1 MVIQGMGYEVDYL
14 PVGEGE
20 KSGDAIAMRWG
31 DLEGRRADQCVIV
44 IDGGTK
50 ESGLALVEHIRRYYR
65 TNWVNLVVCTHCDA
79 DHASGLS
86 VVLEQVR
93 VGALLM
99 HEPWEHAE
107 EIHSLVKDRR
117 TTRRSL
123 ARKMEAGLGAAHE
136 LWEVAERRGVC
147 VVELFS
153 GLKATLLGQTVRVLG
168 PSEEYYKEQLSMF
181 RSVPA
186 TMTQQK
192 SSQDLQDI
200 GKDILAQLIPPN
212 QSRCDPIE
220 IAGVQRGRQTPDFS
234 PTTSAENNSSAVIFL
249 RMLGHKMMF
258 TGDAGVEALTRA
270 IEHGEQRCLDF
281 SDLDFFHVPH
291 HGSEY
296 NIDSSVLGRIRTRT
310 AFVSAAPDGA
320 PKHPSSEV
328 TNSLI
333 DQGTKVYATQG
344 RVLRCSVNAPRR
356 PGWSPATPVPY
367 DESLNPDDFRFRL
380 EALPVRVNPASIE
393 ISYSSHPRF
402 PRSSR

>member
-31 DLEGRRADQCVIV
+31 YLEGRRSDQCVIV

-50 ESGLALVEHIRRYYR
+50 ESGQALVEHVDYYYGTDR
-65 TNWVNLVVCTHCDA
+65 VDLVICTHCDA
-79 DHASGLS
+79 DHASGLA
-86 VVLEQVR
+86 VVLEQLR

-99 HEPWEHAE
+99 HEPWLHAE
-107 EIHSLVKDRR
+107 EIHELVADGRVTKESLRGR
-117 TTRRSL
+117 I
-123 ARKMEAGLGAAHE
+123 EGGLEAAHE

-153 GLKATLLGQTVRVLG
+153 GLKATILGQTIRILG

-181 RSVPA
+181 QCVRA
-186 TMTQQK
+186 TKTQQK
-192 SSQDLQDI
+192 SSQDMSNL
-200 GKDILAQLIPPN
+200 GNDILAQLIRTN
-212 QSRCDPIE
+212 QARPQIK
-220 IAGVQRGRQTPDFS
+220 IAGVPLDRHTPDFS

-258 TGDAGVEALTRA
+258 TGDAGIEALTRA
-270 IEHGEQRCLDF
+270 IESGEQRRLDF
-281 SDLDFFHVPH
+281 RDLDFFHVPH
-291 HGSEY
+291 HGSEH

-328 TNSLI
+328 TNDLI
-333 DQGTKVYATQG
+333 VHGTKVYATQG
-344 RVLRCSVNAPRR
+344 RALRYSVNAPRR
-356 PGWSPATPVPY
+356 DGWSPATPVPY
-367 DESLNPDDFRFRL
+367 DKCLYPDDFRFRV
-380 EALPVRVNPASIE
+380 EALPVRVNP
-393 ISYSSHPRF
+393 P
-402 PRSSR
+402 